1 MRLKLL
7 VRALVTAVPTA
18 VMPAVV
24 EPAGTLAAQDIE
36 ALGERYGTVPPAAY
50 FEQLAADADAYR
62 FGGGRTAR
70 LRARMA
76 AEAALDPGVLRVL
89 GPRDGPVLGTFRIP
103 VVLGLFSDSPHS
115 LRYGLDTIQA
125 AYFGDGPGT
134 IGAFY
139 DELSGGRAEIVG
151 DVIDWTWA
159 SYTQAEAAGGESG
172 LTGTTGEFITQLLLR
187 LHDDVEW
194 ALYDNDGP
202 DGLPNSGDDD
212 GYVDALAVIHPTA
225 AAECGGG
232 NQDDRIWSHRW
243 TLGARGDVFVT
254 GVPAFGGGFIRI
266 SDYFIQPVFACN
278 GDDLSPIGVFSH
290 EMGHAFGL
298 PDLYDTR
305 SSGGKHAGAGN
316 WDLMSSGSW
325 GCDNRSP
332 ESPCHMGAW
341 TKSVL
346 GWADVTTVPPNTD
359 LNELVLEPV
368 ERGGTIYR
376 VDAIDGSGEYFLLE
390 NRQRI
395 GFDRN
400 LYGEGLLIWHIDPDW
415 VSRRWSSV
423 NAGEHRGVWLRQA
436 DGLDELGVPG
446 GGRGDSGDP
455 FPFVGD
461 ETGKDVF
468 HAVSR
473 PAAISFLGT
482 PTGLTLV
489 DIETVGDDVRMRLL
503 NRFTTVTL
511 TADGGDGSGG
521 LFTVDGASLEPES
534 ESFSSAPFVVHTVE
548 AARGQAIEVGVRRPF
563 LGWADDSAADTRRDI
578 TVPLEDLD
586 LVALYGGRQLQLEIE
601 LEGGVNGVAPGALS
615 AQPAAPDL
623 WYEEGTQVTV
633 EAVATTGFDFVA
645 WTGAFEGQPNP
656 ATITLVAPIAAA
668 ATFSLT
674 YSIPPTAVNFPA
686 ATSVD
691 IQFEVENGND
701 PVSWVRAG
709 GELPDGLT
717 LNSLGHLSGSAV
729 ELGSFRIDVV
739 ARDVLGLLAEAT
751 ITLEVGDPGIS
762 LAQLASPFL
771 GVGEQLTSLQE
782 DFLDHVGN
790 SSGSYDLGDLRAWVL
805 TNPSLPFTAALSV
818 QAATG
823 PRTIVLPGRPGAREP
838 GR

>member
-7 VRALVTAVPTA
+7 VRAFLIALPA
-18 VMPAVV
+18 AVV
-24 EPAGTLAAQDIE
+24 APVCVLVAQDVE

-50 FEQLAADADAYR
+50 FERLAIDPDAYR
-62 FGGGRTAR
+62 FAGGRTAR

-76 AEAALDPGVLRVL
+76 AEAELDPEVLRVL

-103 VVLGLFSDSPHS
+103 VVLGLFSDSPDS
-115 LRYGLDTIQA
+115 LRYAGDTVQA
-125 AYFGDGPGT
+125 AYFGDAAGT
-134 IGAFY
+134 ITDFY
-139 DELSGGRAEIVG
+139 DELSGGRAKIVG
-151 DVIDWTWA
+151 DVIDWTRA

-172 LTGTTGEFITQLLLR
+172 LAGTTGEFITQLLLR
-187 LHDDVEW
+187 LNDVEW
-194 ALYDNDGP
+194 GLYDNDGP

-232 NQDDRIWSHRW
+232 SQDDRIWSHRW
-243 TLGARGDVFVT
+243 SLGARGNNFVT
-254 GVPAFGGGFIRI
+254 NVPAFGGDFIRI

-278 GDDLSPIGVFSH
+278 QSDLSPIGVFAH

-305 SSGGKHAGAGN
+305 SSSGKHAGAGN

-341 TKSVL
+341 TKSIL
-346 GWADVTTVPPNTD
+346 GWVDVTTVPPNTD
-359 LNELVLEPV
+359 ISELILEPV
-368 ERGGTIYR
+368 ETGGAIYR

-395 GFDRN
+395 GFDQN
-400 LYGEGLLIWHIDPDW
+400 LYGEGLLVWHIDPDW
-415 VSRRWSSV
+415 VAQRWGRA
-423 NAGEHRGVWLRQA
+423 NANEHRGVWLRQA
-436 DGLDELGVPG
+436 DGLDELGAPG

-455 FPFVGD
+455 FPFEGD
-461 ETGKDVF
+461 ETGRDVF
-468 HAVSR
+468 HAASR
-473 PAAISFLGT
+473 PAAISFLDT

-489 DIETVGDDVRMRLL
+489 DIEAAGDDIRMRLL

-511 TADGGDGSGG
+511 SADGADDSGG
-521 LFTVDGASLEPES
+521 LFTVDGASLEPDS
-534 ESFSSAPFVVHTVE
+534 EAFASAPFVVHTVE
-548 AARGQAIEVGVRRPF
+548 AARGQEIEPGVRRVF
-563 LGWADDSAADTRRDI
+563 LGWADDATTDLSRDI
-578 TVPLEDLD
+578 TWPLEDLD
-586 LVALYGGRQLQLEIE
+586 LVAQYGGRQLELAIE
-601 LEGGVNGVAPGALS
+601 LVGGVNGVAPGALS

-633 EAVATTGFDFVA
+633 EAVATTGFEFVA
-645 WTGAFEGQPNP
+645 WTGAFEGQSNP
-656 ATITLVAPIAAA
+656 ATLTLAAPIAAA
-668 ATFSLT
+668 ATFTLT
-674 YSIPPTAVNFPA
+674 YTIPPTTVDFPA
-686 ATSVD
+686 ASPVD

-701 PVSWVRAG
+701 PVTWVRASG
-709 GELPDGLT
+709 ALPDGLT
-717 LNSLGHLSGSAV
+717 LNSQGRLTGSAL
-729 ELGSFRIDVV
+729 ELGSFQVDVV

-790 SSGSYDLGDLRAWVL
+790 GSGGYDLGDLRAWVL
-805 TNPSLPFTAALSV
+805 ANPDLPFTANLSV
-818 QAATG
+818 LALVG
-823 PRTIVLPGRPGAREP
+823 PRTVVLQSQRDSRESGR
-838 GR
+838 